1 MNWQLGYTP
10 ENLRGM
16 MKKHRLSN
24 QAVADM
30 LSVTVRQVHYW
41 RADLGIGHKDM
52 PLYRWMELLDAVG
65 ELAA

>member
-1 MNWQLGYTP
+1 
-10 ENLRGM
+10 